1 VPSPTHIP
9 LLMNIFEKHL
19 RRAYRCS
26 VSLIMD
32 PKCRILRILGIFGN
46 MLILPRIN
54 YGVAMLRRVEA
65 NILPGPKVLD
75 VTDTLMQFMD
85 FGITSFHEPVFTPAD
100 INTHTVAAIQ
110 AIESGKIQILDHPGK
125 PNYPIHIEEVVRA
138 ARDHNVLIEINN

>member
-1 VPSPTHIP
+1 
-9 LLMNIFEKHL
+9 
-19 RRAYRCS
+19 
-26 VSLIMD
+26 MD

-46 MLILPRIN
+46 ILSLPRIN

-85 FGITSFHEPVFTPAD
+85 FGIASFHEPVFTPAD

-110 AIESGKIQILDHPGK
+110 AIESGKI
-125 PNYPIHIEEVVRA
+125 
-138 ARDHNVLIEINN
+138 